1 VRTRVVVAAAALVTA
16 AGVLSALPQPASAGQ
31 AQAHLVSDDPA
42 NFTPHVLDGEVY
54 AVAQAGNKIIL
65 GGTFTQARNN
75 GSNTVLTRNRILAF
89 NSTTGVIDTAFVP
102 NANSTVRTIIPAAD
116 GQSVYVGGQF
126 STIGGGT
133 AYKLAR
139 LDINTG
145 RKVPGFNPGVINALV
160 YDAELVNGRLFIAGQ
175 FTSINGQSRLRLAEL
190 SPSTG
195 AVRAGVNVPFGGTHR
210 GVGSSH
216 VRKIAVAQ
224 PADRLVAVGNFATAG
239 GLDRNQLAVIDIS
252 GPTASVANWHADRFA
267 VICGSFQYYAFDV
280 DLSSDGSYFVV
291 GTTGGY
297 GAPPKLCDTASRWET
312 HASGS
317 QQPSWVDY
325 TGGDTTYSVEA
336 TGSAVYVGGHERW
349 WNSPTRTA
357 DGLGGPGSVSRTGIG
372 ALDPVNGLPL
382 SWNPTRTRGRGVF
395 DFLATSSGLW
405 VGSDTD
411 RIGQA
416 FEFHAR
422 IAFFP
427 FAGGKSVPQPP
438 PPAFPVDV
446 HLLGVS
452 GDQSFRRP
460 YNGTTVGP
468 DAALP
473 GGIAW
478 GDARGAFWTNGQLYT
493 AWSDG
498 TLTRRAYTGGNF
510 GSPTTL
516 NLNGLTAFAADMQ
529 AMTGLFYDQGR
540 IYFTKANDPNLYM
553 RYFTVENGLVGAE
566 RFTIVGNLP
575 GLDWRDV
582 RGMFLVGDRL
592 YWADQATGD
601 LHRINWQRNPAN
613 GVPIS
618 GTAVVA
624 DSAHNWGADALF
636 AGPSSG

>member
-1 VRTRVVVAAAALVTA
+1 VVAAAVALVTV
-16 AGVLSALPQPASAGQ
+16 AGVLSALPQLASAGQ
-31 AQAHLVSDDPA
+31 AQNVVVSDNPA
-42 NFTPHVLDGEVY
+42 NFTPHVLDGEVF

-65 GGTFTQARNN
+65 GGSFTQARNN
-75 GSNTVLTRNRILAF
+75 GSSTVLTRNRILAF
-89 NSTTGVIDTAFVP
+89 NRTTGVIDTSFVP

-145 RKVPGFNPGVINALV
+145 KKVSGFNPGLINALV
-160 YDAELVNGRLFIAGQ
+160 YDAELINGRLFIAGQ
-175 FTSINGQSRLRLAEL
+175 FTSIKGQSRLRLAEL

-195 AVRAGVNVPFGGTHR
+195 AVRAGVNVQFGGTHR
-210 GVGSSH
+210 GTGSALI
-216 VRKIAVAQ
+216 RKIAVAQ
-224 PADRLVAVGNFATAG
+224 TADRLVAVGNFATAG
-239 GLDRNQLAVIDIS
+239 GLTRNQLAVINIS
-252 GPTASVANWHADRFA
+252 GPTATVASWRTDQFA
-267 VICGSFQYYAFDV
+267 ATCGSFQYYTYDV
-280 DLSSDGSYFVV
+280 DLSPDGSYFVV
-291 GTTGGY
+291 GTTGAY
-297 GAPPKLCDTASRWET
+297 GAPPRLCDTASRWET
-312 HASGS
+312 RATGSG

-336 TGSAVYVGGHERW
+336 TGTAVYVGGHQRW
-349 WNSPTRTA
+349 WNSPTRI
-357 DGLGGPGSVSRTGIG
+357 DGLGGPGSVSRIGIG

-395 DFLATSSGLW
+395 DFLATSDGLW

-427 FAGGKSVPQPP
+427 IAGGTPVPQPP

-460 YNGTTVGP
+460 YDGTTVGA
-468 DAALP
+468 DTALP

-478 GDARGAFWTNGQLYT
+478 GNARGAFWTNGQLYT
-493 AWSDG
+493 AWNDG
-498 TLTRRAYTGGNF
+498 TLTRRSYNGATF
-510 GSPTTL
+510 GTPTTV
-516 NLNGLTAFAADMQ
+516 NLNGLSDFAAEMQ
-529 AMTGLFYDQGR
+529 AMTGLFYDRGR
-540 IYFTKANDPNLYM
+540 IYFTRSNDPNLYM
-553 RYFTVENGLVGAE
+553 RYFTVEDDLVGAQ
-566 RFTIVGNLP
+566 RFTIVGNLT
-575 GLDWRDV
+575 GVDWRNV

-592 YWADQATGD
+592 YWAHRTTGD
-601 LHRINWQRNPAN
+601 LHRINWQRNAAN
-613 GVPIS
+613 GVPVS
-618 GTAVVA
+618 GTGVVV
-624 DSAHNWGADALF
+624 DSARNWGADALF
-636 AGPSSG
+636 AGPPSG

>member
-1 VRTRVVVAAAALVTA
+1 VVAAAAALVTA

-31 AQAHLVSDDPA
+31 AQTHLVSDDPA

-54 AVAQAGNKIIL
+54 AIAQAGNKIIL
-65 GGTFTQARNN
+65 GGTFTRARNN
-75 GSNTVLTRNRILAF
+75 GSSTVLTRNRILAF
-89 NSTTGVIDTAFVP
+89 NRTTGVIDTAFVP

-116 GQSVYVGGQF
+116 GLSVYVGGQF
-126 STIGGGT
+126 SAIGGGT

-139 LDINTG
+139 LNISTG
-145 RKVPGFNPGVINALV
+145 KKVAGFNPGVINAVV
-160 YDAELVNGRLFIAGQ
+160 YDAELVNNRLFVAGQ
-175 FTSINGQSRLRLAEL
+175 FTSVNGQSRHRLAEL

-195 AVRAGVNVPFGGTHR
+195 AVRGGLRVAFDGTHR
-210 GVGSSH
+210 GAGSSLI
-216 VRKIAVAQ
+216 RKIAVA
-224 PADRLVAVGNFATAG
+224 PTADRLVAVGNFGTVG
-239 GLDRNQLAVIDIS
+239 GLTRNQVAVIDIS
-252 GPTASVANWHADRFA
+252 GTTATVANWRTDRFVA
-267 VICGSFQYYAFDV
+267 TCASFQYYTYDV
-280 DLSSDGSYFVV
+280 DLSPDGNYFVI
-291 GTTGGY
+291 GTTGAY
-297 GAPPKLCDTASRWET
+297 GAPPRLCDTASRWET
-312 HASGS
+312 HATGSGL
-317 QQPSWVDY
+317 QPSWVDY

-336 TGSAVYVGGHERW
+336 TGSAVYVGGHQRW
-349 WNSPTRTA
+349 WNNPFA
-357 DGLGGPGSVSRTGIG
+357 GDAAGQGAVSRPGIG

-411 RIGQA
+411 RIGHA
-416 FEFHAR
+416 SEFHAR

-427 FAGGKSVPQPP
+427 FTGGKSVPQPP

-446 HLLGVS
+446 HLLGVT

-460 YNGTTVGP
+460 YNGTTVGA
-468 DAALP
+468 DTALP
-473 GGIAW
+473 SGIAW

-493 AWSDG
+493 AWNDG

-510 GSPTTL
+510 GTPTTL
-516 NLNGLTAFAADMQ
+516 NLNGLTDFAADMQ

-540 IYFTKANDPNLYM
+540 IYFTKTNDPNLYM
-553 RYFTVENGLVGAE
+553 RYFTVEDGVVGAE
-566 RFTIVGNLP
+566 RFTIVGNLA

-592 YWADQATGD
+592 YWAHRTTGD

-613 GVPIS
+613 GVPAG
-618 GTAVVA
+618 GTDVVV
-624 DSAHNWGADALF
+624 DSAHEWGADALF